1 MTSFT
6 KTAAVMA
13 ALALS
18 VPMVSHAAVDPMG
31 SLAQVKQLA
40 AAGKTD
46 EAVALCDTVLKTFG
60 GTDAVSRQFNF
71 VLPFY
76 AWEKATTYFKAK
88 DYEKAFDAF
97 KAFREDK
104 RWQDPNLLAAAKAG
118 IPSQPDGFAPY
129 LTNVVFQ
136 MGYCRYMQGA
146 GEEEKPA
153 TANTPAVPAKP
164 GDPAKFDEAITLLE
178 EYLGML
184 QKGQVSALE
193 KKQKLDGQICFL
205 LLQAN
210 LLKPTPDFQKAS
222 QYLDLSRTVKGKV
235 PDDMAMAGLA
245 TIINVAMKDPK
256 NVGWVYKIISASPAS
271 YKLEPSRAGR
281 AANKFLNYGLKA
293 CRLSDTALRD
303 NDLQVAV
310 DAARSANV
318 LFGLVPDVA
327 EVRDDIAAQ
336 VKALGKYSKPI
347 VDRGTGA
354 KVSKEPL
361 AKLAESYKKIAED
374 RMQLEAFAVLST
386 ANMAISMGSN
396 RLGKAGYQ
404 ILFDRYRDI
413 QNKNKDGELAPMK
426 NTNIFQLAQL
436 SYATGDEE
444 AGANFEHMLDGEDMG
459 DRSKNLAFNKMRR
472 LLKDQKWD
480 EVEAAAQE
488 VMKAYGGD
496 VTNKFYVSAQFSTL
510 AAFYKMKEYA
520 KVVEAA
526 NALLKGGNL
535 VAGTDK
541 NSLKPE
547 EVNNYECQAYF
558 FMMDSLVRLG
568 ATENTKN
575 YEKAL
580 TVFEEYKTKHPS
592 LDLKENS
599 LAPNTYYS
607 AVDVLLKQAALT
619 TDEGTIE
626 KLQQHALE
634 LLAVI
639 TENWKDSKYYP
650 NAELL
655 TGSIIINGKDETIK
669 DKAIAALERCTDAA
683 LKMPDGE
690 GKATAANALYWL
702 GSYTPEIERA
712 GESEEARA
720 ARVKGFGERFWAEA
734 DQPGNAF
741 SLQQVSLDLSR
752 ISDKESFEKTT
763 EHARTIIAREATYAN
778 EHELANPELEKTINT
793 YVDAYVGGTKKY
805 LDKELTLEEKAE
817 HFNNFPGIKAE
828 DKYAR
833 AIFRM
838 ALINS
843 MNTALAGLK
852 DNPEAKEAL
861 QSDIE
866 KTFRDMT
873 NTFKPDDLT
882 SFICVNVGDY
892 LVNYVGRFEDP
903 SAKQD
908 EINLAVSYYDAVI
921 ERNKEADLVSASVL
935 GKANA
940 LAFSKDSAQQ
950 KTAEEL
956 YNKVVATNDPTVVG
970 PALVGL
976 TKMYMRSGD
985 YASAVT
991 SARKFID
998 NRGNVRDRLAVMIML
1013 GEAYSKSGDD
1023 KNALLTYM
1031 NIYNQNKGNILYS
1044 APACKAMMEILWKRN
1059 NPATGD
1065 RLQGNFKPSD
1075 RWTAWTTGQKY
1086 VDLIRKGGLEAKF
1099 QPAERDEFNKVVSD
1113 LSGYAADAAVQKEDK
1128 EGKDFQRKL
1137 QKK

>member
-1 MTSFT
+1 MIQFT
-6 KTAAVMA
+6 KTASVLAAMA
-13 ALALS
+13 LT
-18 VPMVSHAAVDPMG
+18 VPMVCQAAVDPIG
-31 SLAQVKQLA
+31 SLGQVKQLS
-40 AAGKTD
+40 AAGKTED
-46 EAVALCDTVLKTFG
+46 AITLCDKVLTEFSKKN
-60 GTDAVSRQFNF
+60 AVSAQFGW

-76 AWEKATTYFKAK
+76 AWEKGAIYFKAK
-88 DYEKAFDAF
+88 DYEKAFEAY
-97 KAFREDK
+97 KAFREDN
-104 RWQDPNLLAAAKAG
+104 RWQDPALQATIKENRKDMAEG
-118 IPSQPDGFAPY
+118 ISPMLS
-129 LTNVVFQ
+129 NVVFQ

-146 GEEEKPA
+146 GEEEKAGSPA
-153 TANTPAVPAKP
+153 RP
-164 GDPAKFDEAITLLE
+164 GDPTKFDEAISLLE

-184 QKGQVSALE
+184 QKGKVSQQE
-193 KKQKLDGQICFL
+193 KQQKVDGQICFL

-222 QYLDLSRTVKGKV
+222 QYLDMSRTVKGKV
-235 PDDMAMAGLA
+235 PDDMAMNGLA

-256 NVGWVYKIISASPAS
+256 NVGWVYKIIGASPAS
-271 YKLEPSRAGR
+271 YKLEPSRSGR
-281 AANKFLNYGLKA
+281 SANKFLNYGIRA
-293 CRLSDTALRD
+293 TRLANDALQE
-303 NDLQVAV
+303 NDMEVAQ
-310 DAARSANV
+310 DAVRSANM

-327 EVRDDIAAQ
+327 EVRTDIAAQ
-336 VKALGKYSKPI
+336 TKALGKYTKPI
-347 VDRGTGA
+347 VDRGTGSKVA
-354 KVSKEPL
+354 KDSL
-361 AKLAESYKKIAED
+361 DKLAESYKKIAED
-374 RMQLEAFAVLST
+374 KMNLEAFAILST
-386 ANMAISMGSN
+386 ANTAIAMGSN

-404 ILFDRYRDI
+404 ILFDRYRDL
-413 QNKNKDGELAPMK
+413 QNKTKDGVKAMK
-426 NTNIFQLAQL
+426 NDNIFQLAQL
-436 SYATGDEE
+436 CYATGDEA
-444 AGANFEHMLDGEDMG
+444 AGSNYDQMIAGEDMG
-459 DRSKNLAFNKMRR
+459 DKNKNIAFNKMRR

-480 EVEAAAQE
+480 EVEGAAAE
-488 VMKAYGGD
+488 VMQAYASD
-496 VTNKFYVSAQFSTL
+496 VTNKFYISAQFSTL
-510 AAFYKMKEYA
+510 AAYYKLREYA

-526 NALLKGGNL
+526 NALLHGGNL
-535 VAGTDK
+535 VAGTEK

-558 FMMDSLVRLG
+558 FLMDSLAKLG
-568 ATENTKN
+568 ATVDTKN
-575 YEKAL
+575 YDKAL

-599 LAPNTYYS
+599 LAPNTYYT

-619 TDEGTIE
+619 TNEADIE
-626 KLQQHALE
+626 KLQQRALE
-634 LLAVI
+634 VLAVI

-669 DKAIAALERCTDAA
+669 DTAIAALERCADAA

-720 ARVKGFGERFWAEA
+720 ARVKGYSERFWAEA

-741 SLQQVSLDLSR
+741 SLQQASLELSR
-752 ISDKESFEKTT
+752 VDSPESFEKTT
-763 EHARTIIAREATYAN
+763 QLARDIIAREATYAL
-778 EHELANPELEKTINT
+778 EHETANPELEKTINT
-793 YVDAYVGGTKKY
+793 YVDAYVTGTKKY
-805 LDKELTLEEKAE
+805 QDKELTLEEKAE
-817 HFNNFPGIKAE
+817 HFNNFPGISPE

-843 MNTALAGLK
+843 MNTALGALK
-852 DNPEAKEAL
+852 DNPEAKAAL
-861 QSDIE
+861 QNDIE

-873 NTFKPDDLT
+873 NTFKPEDLT

-892 LVNYVGRFEDP
+892 LVNYVGRFDDP

-908 EINLAVSYYDAVI
+908 EINLAVAYYDKVL

-956 YNKVVATNDPTVVG
+956 YNKVVASNDPTVVG

-976 TKMYMRSGD
+976 TKMYMRTGD
-985 YASAVT
+985 YASAVK
-991 SARKFID
+991 SASAYIQ
-998 NRGNVRDRLAVMIML
+998 NRGDKRDKLAVMIML
-1013 GEAYSKSGDD
+1013 GEAYAKSGDD

-1031 NIYNQNKGNILYS
+1031 NIYNQNKGQILYS
-1044 APACKAMMEILWKRN
+1044 APACKAMMEIMWKRN

-1065 RLQGNFKPSD
+1065 RLKGNFKASD

-1086 VDLIRKGGLEAKF
+1086 VDLVVKGGIEAKLT
-1099 QPAERDEFNKVVSD
+1099 PAERDEFNKVKAD
-1113 LSGYAADAAVQKEDK
+1113 LAGYASDAAVQKEDK

>member
-1 MTSFT
+1 MTQFT
-6 KTAAVMA
+6 KTASVLA
-13 ALALS
+13 ALAMA
-18 VPMVSHAAVDPMG
+18 VPMVSYAAIDPLG
-31 SLAQVKQLA
+31 SLAQVKQLS

-46 EAVALCDTVLKTFG
+46 EAVALCDQVLQKFSG
-60 GTDAVSRQFNF
+60 KDAVSRQFGF

-76 AWEKATTYFKAK
+76 AWEKGSTYFKAK
-88 DYEKAFDAF
+88 DYEKAYEAF
-97 KAFREDK
+97 KAFREDA
-104 RWQDPNLLAAAKAG
+104 RWQNPELLAAAKAG

-153 TANTPAVPAKP
+153 TANSPAVPAKP

-184 QKGQVSALE
+184 QKKQVSKLE
-193 KKQKLDGQICFL
+193 QAQKLDGQICFL

-235 PDDMAMAGLA
+235 PDDMAMNGLA

-256 NVGWVYKIISASPAS
+256 NVGWVHKIVGASPAS
-271 YKLEPSRAGR
+271 YKLEPSRSGR
-281 AANKFLNYGLKA
+281 SANKFLNYGIKAYRLADAALK
-293 CRLSDTALRD
+293 D
-303 NDLQVAV
+303 NDMEVAQ
-310 DAARSANV
+310 DAARSANM
-318 LFGLVPDVA
+318 LFGLVPDVMD
-327 EVRDDIAAQ
+327 VRTDIAAQ
-336 VKALGKYSKPI
+336 LKSIGKFSKPI
-347 VDRGTGA
+347 VDRATGA

-361 AKLAESYKKIAED
+361 AKLGESYKTIAD
-374 RMQLEAFAVLST
+374 DKMQLEGFAVLST

-404 ILFDRYRDI
+404 ILFDRYRDM
-413 QNKNKDGELAPMK
+413 QNKTKDGIQPMK
-426 NTNIFQLAQL
+426 NNNIFQLAQL
-436 SYATGDEE
+436 CYATGDEE

-459 DRSKNLAFNKMRR
+459 ERGKNLAFNKMRR

-488 VMKAYGGD
+488 VMAAYASD
-496 VTNKFYVSAQFSTL
+496 VTNKYYVSAQFSTL

-535 VAGTDK
+535 VAGTEK
-541 NSLKPE
+541 NSLKPD

-558 FMMDSLVRLG
+558 FLMDSLVRLG
-568 ATENTKN
+568 ATVDTKN
-575 YEKAL
+575 YDKAL

-619 TDEGTIE
+619 TDEATIE
-626 KLQQHALE
+626 KLQQRALE
-634 LLAVI
+634 ILAVI
-639 TENWKDSKYYP
+639 TENWKESKYYA

-669 DKAIAALERCTDAA
+669 DKAIAALERCADAA

-690 GKATAANALYWL
+690 GKPTAANALYWL
-702 GSYTPEIERA
+702 GSYTPEIERE
-712 GESEEARA
+712 GESEEARN
-720 ARVKGFGERFWAEA
+720 ARVAGFATRFWAEA

-741 SLQQVSLDLSR
+741 SLQEVSLELSR
-752 ISDKESFEKTT
+752 VSDKESFEKTT
-763 EHARTIIAREATYAN
+763 QLARDIIAREATYAL
-778 EHELANPELEKTINT
+778 EHETANPELEKTINT
-793 YVDAYVGGTKKY
+793 YVEAYVGGNKKY
-805 LDKELTLEEKAE
+805 LEKELTLEEKAE
-817 HFNNFPGIKAE
+817 HFNNFPGIRPD

-843 MNTALAGLK
+843 MNTALGALK
-852 DNPEAKEAL
+852 DDPEAKNAL
-861 QSDIE
+861 QQDIE

-873 NTFKPDDLT
+873 NTFKPEDLT

-903 SAKQD
+903 STKQA
-908 EINLAVSYYDAVI
+908 EIDLAVAYYDAVI
-921 ERNKEADLVSASVL
+921 ERKKEADLVSASVL

-940 LAFSKDSAQQ
+940 LAYSKDGAKQ

-976 TKMYMRSGD
+976 TKMYMRTGD
-985 YASAVT
+985 YSSAVK
-991 SARKFID
+991 SASTFIQ

-1013 GEAYSKSGDD
+1013 GEAYAKSGDE

-1044 APACKAMMEILWKRN
+1044 APACKAMMEIMWKRN
-1059 NPATGD
+1059 NPSSGD
-1065 RLQGNFKPSD
+1065 RLKGNFKPSD

-1086 VDLIRKGGLEAKF
+1086 VDLVIKGGIEAKLT
-1099 QPAERDEFNKVVSD
+1099 PAERDEFNKVKAD
-1113 LSGYAADAAVQKEDK
+1113 LAGYASDAAVQKEDK